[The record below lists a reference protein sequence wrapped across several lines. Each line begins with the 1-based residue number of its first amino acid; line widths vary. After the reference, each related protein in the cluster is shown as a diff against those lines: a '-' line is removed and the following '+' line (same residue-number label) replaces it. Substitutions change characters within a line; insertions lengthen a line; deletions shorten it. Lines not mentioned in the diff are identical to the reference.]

1 MDMGETDHLDL
12 EHLRRI
18 RDDLAEVKREVRS
31 LAARVGNLEV
41 GLTSRLNHIES
52 SIAEMSVRFDHQNER
67 LDRIERRL
75 DLSPA

>member
-1 MDMGETDHLDL
+1 MSGTDDL
-12 EHLRRI
+12 VPAQPRRI
-18 RDDLAEVKREVRS
+18 RDDLEEAKREVRS

-41 GLTSRLNHIES
+41 GLTGRLNLIES
-52 SIAEMSVRFDHQNER
+52 SVAGISVHLDHRNER